1 MPALVSRDDC
11 CFGALPIKTAT
22 YIVGVIELIFAI
34 TGLFMAVGAIA
45 HNYEHATLMNK
56 IIFALQIVYFLL
68 YIFLDHPPLFRI
80 TQQSSQLDIYAFTSI
95 RLYRHMHACLCC
107 LGGIGAL
114 LVFADLLHYH
124 CCSHDFLCLRRILLL
139 PTYERVDIRF
149 FL

>member
-68 YIFLDHPPLFRI
+68 YIFL
-80 TQQSSQLDIYAFTSI
+80 T
-95 RLYRHMHACLCC
+95 
-107 LGGIGAL
+107 
-114 LVFADLLHYH
+114 
-124 CCSHDFLCLRRILLL
+124 ILL
-139 PTYERVDIRF
+139 F
-149 FL
+149 FGLRNNQVNWIFMHLQASACIAICMLVYVVLVALAHYWYLLIYYIIIAVVMIFFVYVEYCCFQHMRG